1 MRSDVPI
8 AFNLSGG
15 VDSSSLIAIAKK
27 LNIDINSY
35 SIIDED
41 PRYNEEKNIN
51 RYKKEFSTNHKN
63 INLKNNF
70 NLEILTDLIKY
81 HDQPLCTISYALMLC
96 SRTNQ

>member
-27 LNIDINSY
+27 KLNIDINSY

-41 PRYNEEKNIN
+41 PRYNRKNIN
-51 RYKKEFSTNHKN
+51 R
-63 INLKNNF
+63 
-70 NLEILTDLIKY
+70 EI
-81 HDQPLCTISYALMLC
+81 
-96 SRTNQ
+96 